1 MADEQN
7 EKENDSKESGGFDAK
22 QARVRKIASYYYARK
37 EIQDA
42 IFNFSQNKEVVP
54 RYYEGFGKR
63 PDTLEYPTDVLNL
76 ALRGATSF
84 HCSEEIWRNPLEI
97 QTGFSSERL
106 NEIRVGWD
114 LLLDIDCKFIEYG
127 KIAAWLLTEALY
139 FHNVK
144 NFGIKFSGSK
154 GFHIGLAFNAFPKEA
169 KGINIKDFF
178 PEGPRL
184 IAAYLKEM
192 IKKPLK
198 DRILEMS
205 TLKEISDSTGIPLE
219 KLAANGEFDPFTILE
234 IDTILI
240 SSRHLYRMPYSLNE
254 KTGLSSIVIKPEQI
268 KDFHPGWAKP
278 ERVFPKSFLPKPEDN
293 EAKELFLQALDWQK
307 RQKKDF
313 SEKDKNKNRDR
324 VYEEIDVSEIKEE
337 NYPPCMKIIL
347 SGVKQ
352 DGRKRTL
359 FVLINFLKSVGLNSD
374 QIKEKVLD
382 WNKKNYKPLKEN
394 YLLTQLEWS
403 SKQAEKRLP
412 PNCNLTQYYQ
422 DLGICQPDSLC
433 AKIKNPINYFKFK
446 SIIARR
452 LAKKSQYKNYSS
464 QKPYSGEKKT
474 YQKKY
479 YKKNYT
485 KYDKDKIKNLD
496 PGKKEVVEV
505 PNYRQKSYVK
515 Y

>member
-1 MADEQN
+1 
-7 EKENDSKESGGFDAK
+7 
-22 QARVRKIASYYYARK
+22 
-37 EIQDA
+37 
-42 IFNFSQNKEVVP
+42 
-54 RYYEGFGKR
+54 
-63 PDTLEYPTDVLNL
+63 
-76 ALRGATSF
+76 
-84 HCSEEIWRNPLEI
+84 
-97 QTGFSSERL
+97 
-106 NEIRVGWD
+106 
-114 LLLDIDCKFIEYG
+114 
-127 KIAAWLLTEALY
+127 
-139 FHNVK
+139 
-144 NFGIKFSGSK
+144 
-154 GFHIGLAFNAFPKEA
+154 
-169 KGINIKDFF
+169 
-178 PEGPRL
+178 
-184 IAAYLKEM
+184 
-192 IKKPLK
+192 
-198 DRILEMS
+198 
-205 TLKEISDSTGIPLE
+205 
-219 KLAANGEFDPFTILE
+219 
-234 IDTILI
+234 
-240 SSRHLYRMPYSLNE
+240 MPYSLNE